1 MGFFLRQTLRAWPAA
16 GCLPLFVLTALLA
29 IFSIRPDH
37 SLAAPASVMPTVE
50 TTPVPDA
57 GDAADDVAIWIHPTD
72 PSLSTVI
79 GTDKL
84 ASGGLGVYNL
94 AGNQLYFYF

>member
-1 MGFFLRQTLRAWPAA
+1 MRYKLRAYPA
-16 GCLPLFVLTALLA
+16 GCLLLGLTVLLLA
-29 IFSIRPDH
+29 LFASQPDRATAEPV
-37 SLAAPASVMPTVE
+37 SVLATVE

-57 GDAADDVAIWIHPTD
+57 TDAADDVAIWIHPTD

-84 ASGGLGVYNL
+84 ASGGLGVYDL
-94 AGNQLYFYF
+94 AGNQLYFYFHR